1 VVATVSIASHFAGGT
16 PALQN
21 STKAFST
28 KPPRFYLEAV
38 SFWLKRLRFFL
49 ALCESELAFLSH
61 PFDFTFPGFED
72 TVSIG

>member
-1 VVATVSIASHFAGGT
+1 LQ
-16 PALQN
+16 PARLPLQN

-28 KPPRFYLEAV
+28 KPPQFYLEAV

-61 PFDFTFPGFED
+61 PATSPFRDSKMPF
-72 TVSIG
+72 